1 MTTIICLMEKGYLT
15 IDIEI
20 GTIKII
26 VLNEFPLG
34 SGNHHDRTLFGLNEF
49 PLGSGNHHDRTLFG
63 LKAMQ
68 RISISISIFKYNTIL

>member
-1 MTTIICLMEKGYLT
+1 MNFRWE
-15 IDIEI
+15 
-20 GTIKII
+20 
-26 VLNEFPLG
+26 

-49 PLGSGNHHDRTLFG
+49 PLGSGHHHDRTLFG